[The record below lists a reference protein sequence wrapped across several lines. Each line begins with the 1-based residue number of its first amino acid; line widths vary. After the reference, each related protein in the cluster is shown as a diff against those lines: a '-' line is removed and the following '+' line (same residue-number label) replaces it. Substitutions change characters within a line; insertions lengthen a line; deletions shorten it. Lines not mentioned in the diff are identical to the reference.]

1 MEILTAILT
10 AGGVLL
16 FLWCVTGLLLFPVC
30 GEDTVLVWHMA
41 APCPE
46 LEYRLRGVLWLLR
59 TGLCGARLVLVD
71 CGLSEED
78 RRRVIWLTEQ
88 EPAVTLT
95 DETNW
100 METVQSNGA
109 GTGTDTG
116 DRALGDLSE
125 SRERLYDPPHGG
137 GRL

>member
-1 MEILTAILT
+1 MEFLTAILT
-10 AGGVLL
+10 AGGVLV

-30 GEDTVLVWHMA
+30 GEDTTLIWRMT

-46 LEYRLRGVLWLLR
+46 LEYRLRGYLWLLR
-59 TGLCGARLVLVD
+59 TGLCGARLMLVD

-78 RRRVIWLTEQ
+78 RRRVELLTRE
-88 EPAVTLT
+88 EPMVILA
-95 DETNW
+95 DEKNW
-100 METVQSNGA
+100 MEMVQGNGA